1 MYRPGVPVSSWSI
14 SGLPLGLCDP
24 LPGCQGA
31 AGLGPR
37 WAAALGDGGTEVL
50 LPVSAIE
57 DKTENWEEVQKFHMT
72 KSLDF
77 QEIPHITSSS
87 SSWLL
92 LFTVDESSE
101 V

>member
-1 MYRPGVPVSSWSI
+1 MPTSGWNRY
-14 SGLPLGLCDP
+14 GLPLGLCNP
-24 LPGCQGA
+24 LPGCQEA

-37 WAAALGDGGTEVL
+37 WAAVLGESGTEVL
-50 LPVSAIE
+50 LPDSTTGH
-57 DKTENWEEVQKFHMT
+57 KTENWEEVQRFHMR

-77 QEIPHITSSS
+77 QDIPHITSSS
-87 SSWLL
+87 SSPSSWL

>member
-1 MYRPGVPVSSWSI
+1 MSGWSRP
-14 SGLPLGLCDP
+14 GLPLGLRDP
-24 LPGCQGA
+24 LPWCQGA

-37 WAAALGDGGTEVL
+37 RAAALGDGSAEVL
-50 LPVSAIE
+50 LPVSTIGG
-57 DKTENWEEVQKFHMT
+57 KTENWEEVQGFHMR

-77 QEIPHITSSS
+77 QEIPHITSSSSSSSS